1 MHPSF
6 FGLFSIVFY
15 TIGYMIQTLIFF
27 ICLLFIRNKSTGFLI
42 TKISDLKYLLASN
55 KLLAYIF
62 SINLFSMAGLPP
74 LLGFFSK
81 FYIFIVLIQHNS
93 LYTII
98 LLIIMSCISTF
109 YYIRVVQALFF
120 NTNTDSKFYY
130 EIPYVVSL
138 ILVILTILNIFF
150 CCFPWL
156 FLDITTAHY

>member
-62 SINLFSMAGLPP
+62 AINLFSMAGLPP

-81 FYIFIVLIQHNS
+81 FYVFIVLIQNNS

-120 NTNTDSKFYY
+120 NTNTTSKFYY
-130 EIPYVVSL
+130 EIPYIVSL

-156 FLDITTAHY
+156 FLDIINSDC